1 MLQGVIRKFSEKKR
15 DKPFQGKNRISLPAE
30 SPKRILGNLLI
41 LLVIAAISAI
51 LITIRD
57 DLVNKKIDNIMN
69 DFYAFSLKHGWA
81 VDDILIQGRQKTTL
95 SEIKKQIPLD
105 RNNNILQIDLQKL
118 KNGLEELPWVKS
130 AEIRR
135 RFFPNIL
142 QINLQEKKVIALW
155 QYGNKF
161 YPVDSG
167 GNLID
172 AVYTPHQPVLVIVG
186 RKAPEKI
193 NDLLKITSTT
203 PELHQRIKAAVL
215 YAGRR
220 WDVIFDDIENGITVK
235 LPEKDIKQ
243 AWEKFSEINTRHG
256 LLKRKLTIIDLRYQN
271 KISVT
276 IDDSE
281 AFDE

>member
-15 DKPFQGKNRISLPAE
+15 DKPFQGKNRIFLPAE

-193 NDLLKITSTT
+193 NDLLEITSNT